1 MYIMNYEYIYIY
13 NYIYN
18 YIYIIIYIIIYIYIP
33 EFGGFGGP
41 CETFLI
47 LETGSPRYSEIHTG

>member
-1 MYIMNYEYIYIY
+1 MVYYYMYIMNYEYIYI
-13 NYIYN
+13 
-18 YIYIIIYIIIYIYIP
+18 IIYIIIYIP